1 MAAQQRPA
9 SFSGSDTITSAA
21 SDPLNLHEY
30 MMSDARTPK
39 MESLLRPSPS
49 PSTAPGNSPHILSAY
64 SDYPTSMSSA
74 FTNPFDPTKTS
85 PITINPPLFVPSK
98 THGLKISNDYTN
110 RTPSQT
116 ARLSF
121 SSTTGSPRPG
131 DLLDPNGTPDS
142 ARAFG
147 GSNGM
152 ADTGLENNGIY
163 ASEENNQADRD
174 GSAVKG
180 KRQASEKEL
189 VEPTPAWTE
198 MKTKAGKER
207 KRLPLAC
214 IACRRKKIRCSGEK
228 PACKHCLRSRIPCVY
243 KVTTRKA
250 APRTDYMAMLDKRLK
265 RMEDRVIKLIPKE
278 SQPAVPRAVVKP
290 SLPTLPSKVAGVGKK
305 RGAEEAFG
313 PELDSWAK
321 SRNASKT
328 GDAVMPAKSQDAEE
342 RGLLIEGADALPS
355 IEIQQHLAEVYFDF
369 VYGQSYPLLHKP
381 SFMRRLSAGNVA
393 PVLVLAVCAVSA
405 RFSNHPQLR
414 SEPAFL
420 RGEDWARSAREIA
433 LRRYD
438 TPNITILIVYIL
450 LGLHEFGTCH
460 GGRSWMI
467 AGMAQ
472 RMAYALLLHKDLD
485 HNGWGKDQ
493 KESSLLSPTDR
504 EIRRRTLWACFL
516 MDRFNA
522 SGTDRPM
529 QMSEDFLNIPLPI
542 KERYFQM
549 EISAPTE
556 TLSGE
561 VLHPAEADSGQLT
574 NAKENMGISA
584 YYIMLVS
591 IWGRIIHYWNLGG
604 REKETCEI
612 WDEKS
617 EFHKL
622 RDAIRKFIKT
632 LPESVRW
639 NQENLQNHASERT
652 ANQFVFLHL
661 VYHQLN
667 LFMNRWAL
675 PFSGFKQPP
684 KDMPPKFY
692 AESARA
698 ALDAANQVSALIK
711 EAIDYNVTAPFAG
724 YCAFYS
730 STVHIHGVFSKSAN
744 LEATSKQNLAYNVK
758 YLSKMKKY
766 WGMFHF
772 VAENLKELYR
782 KHADASLRGPNSAGQ
797 CHILQYGDW
806 FDRYPRGVSHTDYE
820 DPVARAQV
828 EPGTDAVL
836 GQKPDLQSV
845 EEFFATLSPPSKA
858 AELRKQAKKAKANKK
873 AAQKNADE
881 KGTTQ
886 SGLPQTNGH
895 EQQRLGHETIL
906 KQPAPSLLSQGFLPN
921 SNLHNNDLSLLNN
934 TNPLV
939 QPGILSQLDR
949 HLVLSSYAGMDA
961 NSASS
966 ITGSISHTHGLNGNN
981 MAHATDSYATN
992 HDVGNG
998 MQDMWNMDLNSM
1010 GMTGFDAMHLDSSA
1024 AWFMPFNL
1032 DASDIVGDDGAYSPA
1047 GMTGSGAAYDFGLS
1061 TLLAPGMDMD
1071 SSMGGTGNNGQR

>member
-1 MAAQQRPA
+1 MAGQRSP
-9 SFSGSDTITSAA
+9 TP
-21 SDPLNLHEY
+21 DPINLHEY
-30 MMSDARTPK
+30 MMADARIPK
-39 MESLLRPSPS
+39 IESLLHPSPP
-49 PSTAPGNSPHILSAY
+49 PSVAPGNSPRILPAFHNYQAST
-64 SDYPTSMSSA
+64 PGA
-74 FTNPFDPTKTS
+74 FTNPFDATKTS
-85 PITINPPLFVPSK
+85 PPIATTTLFAPP
-98 THGLKISNDYTN
+98 KIYSQKLPIDPTG
-110 RTPSQT
+110 RTPT
-116 ARLSF
+116 AAPQLSI
-121 SSTTGSPRPG
+121 SSAIGSPRPG
-131 DLLDPNGTPDS
+131 EPVDHICTPDS
-142 ARAFG
+142 VRA
-147 GSNGM
+147 NG
-152 ADTGLENNGIY
+152 ASGRLSDNGLDNHGMHALSDGNRIEKD
-163 ASEENNQADRD
+163 ASAM
-174 GSAVKG
+174 KG
-180 KRQASEKEL
+180 KKLAVEKETI
-189 VEPTPAWTE
+189 EQTPAWTE
-198 MKTKAGKER
+198 MRTKAGKER

-278 SQPAVPRAVVKP
+278 NQPSVPRAVVRP
-290 SLPTLPSKVAGVGKK
+290 SLPAPPSKIVSKK
-305 RGAEEAFG
+305 RVAEEAFG

-321 SRNASKT
+321 SRNPSRI
-328 GDAVMPAKSQDAEE
+328 GDTMVPAKIQDAEE
-342 RGLLIEGADALPS
+342 RGLLIEGANALPS
-355 IEIQQHLAEVYFDF
+355 KEIQEHLAEVYFDF

-381 SFMRRLSAGNVA
+381 SFMRRLAAGNVA

-405 RFSNHPQLR
+405 RFSNHPQVR

-438 TPNITILIVYIL
+438 APNITILIVYLL

-485 HNGWGKDQ
+485 HNEWGKEQ
-493 KESSLLSPTDR
+493 KESPEPSPTDR
-504 EIRRRTLWACFL
+504 EIRRRTLWSCFL

-542 KERYFQM
+542 KEHYFEM
-549 EISAPTE
+549 ELSAPTE

-561 VLHPAEADSGQLT
+561 VLYPAEANSGQMT
-574 NAKENMGISA
+574 NAKANMGTSA

-604 REKETCEI
+604 REKETYDI
-612 WDEKS
+612 WDERS

-622 RDAIRKFIKT
+622 REAVRSFNTNI
-632 LPESVRW
+632 PESVRW
-639 NQENLQNHASERT
+639 NPENLANHASGKT

-661 VYHQLN
+661 VYHQIN

-675 PFSGFKQPP
+675 PFSGFREPP
-684 KDMPPKFY
+684 KNMPPQFY
-692 AESARA
+692 AESARS
-698 ALDAANQVSALIK
+698 ALDAANQVSALVK
-711 EAIDYNVTAPFAG
+711 KAIEYTVTAPFAG

-744 LEATSKQNLAYNVK
+744 LEASSKQNLAYNVK

-782 KHADASLRGPNSAGQ
+782 KHADASLRGPNAAGQ

-806 FDRYPRGVSHTDYE
+806 FDRYPHGVSQTDYE
-820 DPVARAQV
+820 DPVARAKV

-836 GQKPDLQSV
+836 GLKSDVQSV

-858 AELRKQAKKAKANKK
+858 AELRKKAKKAKAEQK
-873 AAQKNADE
+873 AAQKSTEDKCTAGKD
-881 KGTTQ
+881 GSQ
-886 SGLPQTNGH
+886 SNGPLYPV
-895 EQQRLGHETIL
+895 E
-906 KQPAPSLLSQGFLPN
+906 KQPALRQPAQSLLTSGFLPN
-921 SNLHNNDLSLLNN
+921 NNLHNNDMSLFNN

-949 HLVLSSYAGMDA
+949 HIVLSSYAGVDP

-966 ITGSISHTHGLNGNN
+966 TTGSTGNDQDVSSMTSTCSN
-981 MAHATDSYATN
+981 PYAVN
-992 HDVGNG
+992 DGVGNGMHG
-998 MQDMWNMDLNSM
+998 MQDMWNMDLSSM
-1010 GMTGFDAMHLDSSA
+1010 GMTNFGGVQMDASS

-1032 DASDIVGDDGAYSPA
+1032 DPSDIVGDEAAYSPA
-1047 GMTGSGAAYDFGLS
+1047 GL
-1061 TLLAPGMDMD
+1061 
-1071 SSMGGTGNNGQR
+1071 TGNYDIGMSGLLTPGLDGFPHGRH

>member
-1 MAAQQRPA
+1 
-9 SFSGSDTITSAA
+9 
-21 SDPLNLHEY
+21 
-30 MMSDARTPK
+30 MSDARTPK
-39 MESLLRPSPS
+39 IESSLAPSPS
-49 PSTAPGNSPHILSAY
+49 PSTAPGNSPRILSAY
-64 SDYPTSMSSA
+64 SDYPTSTSGT

-85 PITINPPLFVPSK
+85 SPNPHPPLFAPPK
-98 THGLKISNDYTN
+98 THGPKIANDFIG
-110 RTPSQT
+110 RTPTQP

-121 SSTTGSPRPG
+121 SSTTESPRTG
-131 DLLDPNGTPDS
+131 DIVDSIGTPDS
-142 ARAFG
+142 ARAIGGSGGSADTGVENHGIHGSG
-147 GSNGM
+147 GSN
-152 ADTGLENNGIY
+152 
-163 ASEENNQADRD
+163 QAERD
-174 GSAVKG
+174 GSAARG
-180 KRQASEKEL
+180 KRTATEKET
-189 VEPTPAWTE
+189 VEQMPAWTE

-278 SQPAVPRAVVKP
+278 SQPSVPRAVVKP
-290 SLPTLPSKVAGVGKK
+290 SLPAPPSKVVVKK
-305 RGAEEAFG
+305 RAVEEAFG

-321 SRNASKT
+321 SRRPSKI
-328 GDAVMPAKSQDAEE
+328 GDTMVPAKNQDAEE

-355 IEIQQHLAEVYFDF
+355 KEIQQHLAEVYFDF

-381 SFMRRLSAGNVA
+381 SFMRRLAAGNVA

-405 RFSNHPQLR
+405 RFSNHPQVR

-420 RGEDWARSAREIA
+420 RGEGWACSAREIA
-433 LRRYD
+433 LKRYD
-438 TPNITILIVYIL
+438 TPNITILIVYLL

-485 HNGWGKDQ
+485 HNGWGKEQ
-493 KESSLLSPTDR
+493 KESSQLSPTDR

-542 KERYFQM
+542 KEKYFEM
-549 EISAPTE
+549 ELSAPTE

-561 VLHPAEADSGQLT
+561 VLHPGEADSGQMT
-574 NAKENMGISA
+574 NAKENMGTSA

-604 REKETCEI
+604 REKETFEI

-622 RDAIRKFIKT
+622 REAIRDFTKKI
-632 LPESVRW
+632 PESVRW
-639 NQENLQNHASERT
+639 NPENLQNHASEKT

-661 VYHQLN
+661 VYHQLD

-684 KDMPPKFY
+684 KDMPSKFY
-692 AESARA
+692 SESARA

-782 KHADASLRGPNSAGQ
+782 KHADASLRGPNAAGQ

-806 FDRYPRGVSHTDYE
+806 FDRYPRGVSQTDYE
-820 DPVARAQV
+820 DPVARAKV

-836 GQKPDLQSV
+836 GQKSDLQSV

-858 AELRKQAKKAKANKK
+858 AELRKQAKKTKANKK
-873 AAQKNADE
+873 AAQKSADE
-881 KGTTQ
+881 KEAAEKEA
-886 SGLPQTNGH
+886 PQFNGR
-895 EQQRLGHETIL
+895 QQQPMLR
-906 KQPAPSLLSQGFLPN
+906 QPAPSLLTSGFLPN
-921 SNLHNNDLSLLNN
+921 NNLHNNDVSLLNN

-949 HLVLSSYAGMDA
+949 HLVLSSYAGMDP

-966 ITGSISHTHGLNGNN
+966 ITSSMGNN
-981 MAHATDSYATN
+981 QGLGDSDIMNMPASYTTN
-992 HDVGNG
+992 NGVGDE
-998 MQDMWNMDLNSM
+998 MQDMWNLDVNSM
-1010 GMTGFDAMHLDSSA
+1010 GMTGFGGMQLDASS

-1032 DASDIVGDDGAYSPA
+1032 DPSDIVGDDAAYSPV
-1047 GMTGSGAAYDFGLS
+1047 GMTGSGGVYDFGMS
-1061 TLLAPGMDMD
+1061 SLLTPGMDMD
-1071 SSMGGTGNNGQR
+1071 TNMGGTGNNGQR